1 MLRIFPVF
9 SQIPH
14 WMLLSPGRLYL
25 NEQEINSVRYGSLS
39 LVFGIKDSSHFFML
53 NFKYE
58 IFSTLSLMPKT
69 VRWTPLAV
77 EKK

>member
-39 LVFGIKDSSHFFML
+39 LVSGIKDSSHFCCFYVVVFNM
-53 NFKYE
+53 KY
-58 IFSTLSLMPKT
+58 SRHSL
-69 VRWTPLAV
+69 
-77 EKK
+77 